1 MANLLLVILHEP
13 DNLPALLEAWHN
25 LGLPGA
31 TILSSAGGY
40 RARTWLDEMGLG
52 AIGDLFRARA
62 VQSKTLLLVIEE
74 ETMLENAIAA
84 VEEVMGDLDTP
95 GRGLYVV
102 LPIARV
108 GGLTCP
114 PAEAPAP
121 LPAPH
126 PFDAELRR
134 VHVASVVE
142 ILNLQPARVR
152 KEQSLLEAARI
163 LAKYPTATVA
173 CVVNDED
180 RLVGLLPLQ
189 NLVDDLFLLVVP
201 EDFLLETRSL
211 DDALRFAHL
220 SRTQTVADAMLPPL
234 SVKMDDPVK
243 DAFRKMHKNRLP
255 GIPVVDDARH
265 VVGYINMLELLELY
279 TRRREAAEKGGSDE

>member
-1 MANLLLVILHEP
+1 MTNLLLVILHEAGH
-13 DNLPALLEAWHN
+13 LPALLDAWHN

-31 TILSSAGGY
+31 TIFNNVGGY

-52 AIGDLFRARA
+52 ALGDLFRARA
-62 VQSKTLLLVIEE
+62 VQGKTLLLVIEE
-74 ETMLENAIAA
+74 EVLLEKAIAA
-84 VEEVMGDLDTP
+84 VEEVVGDLETP
-95 GRGLYVV
+95 GRGLYLV
-102 LPIARV
+102 LPVARA
-108 GGLTCP
+108 GGLVSP
-114 PAEAPAP
+114 PAEKTVPTSP
-121 LPAPH
+121 PPS
-126 PFDAELRR
+126 FDAELRGVR
-134 VHVASVVE
+134 VSRVVE

-163 LAKYPTATVA
+163 LAQHPSAAVA
-173 CVVNDED
+173 CVVNAED

-211 DDALRFAHL
+211 DDALRFAQL
-220 SRTQTVADAMLPPL
+220 SRTQTVADAMLPPI

-279 TRRREAAEKGGSDE
+279 TRRREAEEKGGEG